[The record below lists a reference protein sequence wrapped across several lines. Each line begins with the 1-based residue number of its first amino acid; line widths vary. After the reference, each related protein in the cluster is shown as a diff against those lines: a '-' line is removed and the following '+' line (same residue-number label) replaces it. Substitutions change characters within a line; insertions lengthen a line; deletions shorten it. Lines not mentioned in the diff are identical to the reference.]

1 MSQQIIDIGAAA
13 NDGTGEPLRSA
24 FNAVNENF
32 TEVYAAGPVG
42 SNVTISGNTITVSGI
57 NNNLVLAANG
67 IGNVQSNSTIMPSV
81 DAVYDIGSANMR
93 FGDIHGTY
101 IYGNGAF
108 LTGIAG
114 GGSGNAITN
123 GDSSVA
129 IPAINGN
136 VSVTIDGRGNVM
148 VVQRQNVVLAA
159 NLIPSANVLYNLGSA
174 NTAWKDLYLSNS
186 TIYLGNSTIQSNAT
200 SFTLTTPAGGA
211 LVFQGNGIVNSYA
224 NANVAGYL
232 LTNSGNIR
240 AGNVS
245 ATGNVT
251 GQYIIGDGGFL
262 SNIVFSGN
270 VAVSQLGNGTTV
282 LRVEGS
288 GGNLTTTVGGVS
300 NVQVTTPAGV
310 DVIGNINATANISAN
325 YVLGNGSQLTGLP
338 ELYTNANVAAY
349 LPTYTGNL
357 VALTGNVITTANVTG
372 NYILGNGSQLSGMYS
387 NTNVAA
393 YLPTYTGNITAG
405 NLNVTSNVSA
415 TGNISAIGSISAQG
429 NVRTQGTISALGNI
443 VTDGLFI
450 GNFQGNITGN
460 LTVPGSNTQVLFNG
474 QGNAAAA
481 AGFTYNSDS
490 NTVGVL
496 GIVSAQGNVIAG
508 NVNTVGNVSANYYFG
523 NGSALTSIAGAN
535 VTGTVA
541 VAAVSGA
548 VTTNAQP
555 NITSVG
561 TLSSVS
567 VAANVTGGN
576 LITTGLISAAGQVTG
591 NQFNGSGAG
600 LTSIPGANVS
610 GVVPSATTADTVTTA
625 AQPNITSVGTLTS
638 LSVSGNIDTA
648 RLIVNNIA
656 SDDSSIL
663 IIDDGLEVNGDLT
676 AGNVNANYYL
686 GNGSQLTG
694 LPESYGNANVAAY
707 LPTYTGNLVALTGNV
722 TTTAN
727 ISGNFILGNGSQLTG
742 MYSNTNVADYLPT
755 YTGNLASLTGN
766 VTTTGNI
773 SGNFILG
780 NGSQLTG
787 LPESYGNA
795 NVAAYLPTYTGNL
808 VALTGNV
815 TTTANISGSFLLGNG
830 AFISGLPAGY
840 SNAEAATFLA
850 SGNNSANIVTTA
862 NVSGSFLLGNGA
874 FISGLPVNYGNTEVA
889 AFLPTYTGNL
899 AALTGNVTTTANVT
913 GGNVST
919 VGLVSATGN
928 VTGGNVSTGGL
939 ITATGNVTGGNINTA
954 GLISATSNII
964 GGNVSTSG
972 TITAT
977 GNITS
982 GNVNT
987 TNLSLTGN
995 VVSALNV
1002 TGNITGGNIASV
1014 GALTAA
1020 FISSSGNIVTG
1031 SGSGGNITGANV
1043 ISGTTFSASGNVA
1056 AANINAGF
1064 VSATGNVISGNIVT
1078 AGQVSATGNVTGGNI
1093 STAGTIS
1100 ATGNIS
1106 GNFILGNGAFIT
1118 GLPANYG
1125 NTQVAEFLPTY
1136 TGNLVALTGNVTTT
1150 GNVTG
1155 GNVLTGGLVSA
1166 TGNITGNTFI
1176 GSGAGLSAIPGANV
1190 TGTVPTATTAATVTT
1205 AAQPNIT
1212 SVGTLTSVSVTGNVV
1227 GGNISTANTVA
1238 ANILTV
1244 TTTASIGGNLNMN
1257 SQNITSLAN
1266 PVNAQD
1272 AVTKTYVDTLV
1283 ASGIHFHDP
1292 VRVESPINLT
1302 ATYNNGTAGVGA
1314 TLTNSGTQAAL
1325 IIDGITMV
1333 VADRVLVYEQTDE
1346 TQNGIYVVSDVG
1358 SVSTNWVLTRAS
1370 DADTYVI
1377 NSADGLSE
1385 GSSVFVQQGTTGAG
1399 ELYTCNTAGVITFGT
1414 TNITF
1419 AQINSAQIYSA
1430 GTGLTLTGTQFSIA
1444 NTAVTLGSY
1453 GSGDQV
1459 ATFTVNGQGQLTGAA
1474 NTAITANA
1482 ANLTGTVLNSS
1493 IVTSSLTSVGTLGAL
1508 SVTGNVTGGN
1518 INGNGSGLTNITAAN
1533 VTGQVANALI
1543 AGTVY
1548 TNAQPNITSVGTLS
1562 SLSVTGNVDG
1572 GNIIT
1577 SGLISATGKL
1587 DVGGQITTTRAGNAA
1602 TNGGQIF
1609 LNGLTNNRIDWNTE
1623 GTGAPEYTTRSAGA
1637 KAVLYPSISGSATD
1651 YALGVE
1657 AGALWSGIPGNDG
1670 GQFFKWYG
1678 GNVLVASL
1686 SGTGVFSATG
1696 NVTGSNINGNGSGLS
1711 SITGANVTGQVA
1723 NALIAGTVYTNAQP
1737 NITSV
1742 GTLSSLSVTGNI
1754 AGNILI
1760 GNTAVIPVITVNQLK
1775 SDDSSFVSVADG
1787 LDVQGEILAT
1797 GNIAGSYFIG
1807 NGSQLTG
1814 VAVSQLINSTKTFDL
1829 AANGIVSMP
1838 VSASFFDANQEYL
1851 AADVHALDEFDITQ
1865 YRTAKYIVQATRINV
1880 ENSTSQVH
1888 STEVLLTHNGVNTFM
1903 TEYATLITS
1912 NALITLDSYIA
1923 NGNAVLEATTL
1934 AANTTMDLFRVTL
1947 IP

>member
-32 TEVYAAGPVG
+32 SEVYAAGPVG
-42 SNVTISGNTITVSGI
+42 SNVTISGNTITVTGI

-67 IGNVQSNSTIMPSV
+67 IGNIQANSTIMPSI
-81 DAVYDIGSANMR
+81 DAVYDIGSPSNRIDTVYSAY
-93 FGDIHGTY
+93 FV
-101 IYGNGAF
+101 GNGSQ
-108 LTGIAG
+108 LTGVI
-114 GGSGNAITN
+114 STN
-123 GDSSVA
+123 ISNSIVDGDSNVT
-129 IPAINGN
+129 IPETNGN
-136 VSVTIDGRGNVM
+136 VVINVDGREVAQ
-148 VVQRQNVVLAA
+148 VQRLNTILNA
-159 NLIPSANVLYNLGSA
+159 NLIPGANTTYDLGSP
-174 NTAWKDLYLSNS
+174 TAAWQDLYLSNS
-186 TIYLGNSTIQSNAT
+186 TIYLANSTIQSNSTA
-200 SFTLTTPAGGA
+200 FTLTTPTGGA
-211 LVFQGNGIVNSYA
+211 ITLQGNGIITPYA
-224 NANVAGYL
+224 NSNVAAYL
-232 LTNSGNIR
+232 PTYTGNVR

-282 LRVEGS
+282 LKVENA
-288 GGNLTTTVGGVS
+288 GGNLTSTIGGVS
-300 NVQVTTPAGV
+300 NVQVTTP
-310 DVIGNINATANISAN
+310 
-325 YVLGNGSQLTGLP
+325 TG
-338 ELYTNANVAAY
+338 
-349 LPTYTGNL
+349 
-357 VALTGNVITTANVTG
+357 INVTG
-372 NYILGNGSQLSGMYS
+372 TVSATGNITGSYILGNGSQLSGLPDAYS
-387 NTNVAA
+387 NAKVAA
-393 YLPTYTGNITAG
+393 YLPTYTGNIGA
-405 NLNVTSNVSA
+405 N
-415 TGNISAIGSISAQG
+415 SISA
-429 NVRTQGTISALGNI
+429 
-443 VTDGLFI
+443 
-450 GNFQGNITGN
+450 
-460 LTVPGSNTQVLFNG
+460 
-474 QGNAAAA
+474 
-481 AGFTYNSDS
+481 
-490 NTVGVL
+490 
-496 GIVSAQGNVIAG
+496 AG
-508 NVNTVGNVSANYYFG
+508 NVTGSYFVG
-523 NGSALTSIAGAN
+523 NGSALRSIN
-535 VTGTVA
+535 
-541 VAAVSGA
+541 
-548 VTTNAQP
+548 
-555 NITSVG
+555 
-561 TLSSVS
+561 
-567 VAANVTGGN
+567 
-576 LITTGLISAAGQVTG
+576 
-591 NQFNGSGAG
+591 
-600 LTSIPGANVS
+600 GANVS
-610 GVVPSATTADTVTTA
+610 GTVALATSAGTVTTA
-625 AQPNITSVGTLTS
+625 AQPNITSVGTLN
-638 LSVSGNIDTA
+638 SV
-648 RLIVNNIA
+648 
-656 SDDSSIL
+656 
-663 IIDDGLEVNGDLT
+663 
-676 AGNVNANYYL
+676 
-686 GNGSQLTG
+686 
-694 LPESYGNANVAAY
+694 
-707 LPTYTGNLVALTGNV
+707 NV
-722 TTTAN
+722 TA
-727 ISGNFILGNGSQLTG
+727 
-742 MYSNTNVADYLPT
+742 
-755 YTGNLASLTGN
+755 
-766 VTTTGNI
+766 
-773 SGNFILG
+773 
-780 NGSQLTG
+780 
-787 LPESYGNA
+787 
-795 NVAAYLPTYTGNL
+795 
-808 VALTGNV
+808 
-815 TTTANISGSFLLGNG
+815 
-830 AFISGLPAGY
+830 
-840 SNAEAATFLA
+840 
-850 SGNNSANIVTTA
+850 
-862 NVSGSFLLGNGA
+862 
-874 FISGLPVNYGNTEVA
+874 
-889 AFLPTYTGNL
+889 
-899 AALTGNVTTTANVT
+899 
-913 GGNVST
+913 
-919 VGLVSATGN
+919 
-928 VTGGNVSTGGL
+928 
-939 ITATGNVTGGNINTA
+939 
-954 GLISATSNII
+954 
-964 GGNVSTSG
+964 
-972 TITAT
+972 
-977 GNITS
+977 
-982 GNVNT
+982 
-987 TNLSLTGN
+987 
-995 VVSALNV
+995 
-1002 TGNITGGNIASV
+1002 NITGGNI
-1014 GALTAA
+1014 
-1020 FISSSGNIVTG
+1020 ISTG
-1031 SGSGGNITGANV
+1031 L
-1043 ISGTTFSASGNVA
+1043 ISA
-1056 AANINAGF
+1056 
-1064 VSATGNVISGNIVT
+1064 
-1078 AGQVSATGNVTGGNI
+1078 AGQVIGSQFN
-1093 STAGTIS
+1093 
-1100 ATGNIS
+1100 
-1106 GNFILGNGAFIT
+1106 
-1118 GLPANYG
+1118 
-1125 NTQVAEFLPTY
+1125 
-1136 TGNLVALTGNVTTT
+1136 
-1150 GNVTG
+1150 
-1155 GNVLTGGLVSA
+1155 
-1166 TGNITGNTFI
+1166 
-1176 GSGAGLSAIPGANV
+1176 GSGAGLTNISGANV
-1190 TGTVPTATTAATVTT
+1190 SGTVASATTAATVTT

-1212 SVGTLTSVSVTGNVV
+1212 SVGTLTSLSSSGNISGAYILGNGSQLSAISGANVTGQVGNALVAGTVYTAAQPNITSVGTLSSLSVSGNVGAGNINGNGSGLSSITGANVTGQVANALVAGTVYTAAQPNITSVGTLSSLTTAGNVIVGGDLVVNGNTTQVNIEQLNVQDPIIGLGRGPNNEPLTSNDGKDRGTEMWYYTTAEKSAFVGYQNSTGNIIAASNISIANEIITVNSYGNFVTGNVIGATFSASGNV
-1227 GGNISTANTVA
+1227 LGNYILGNGSQLTGLPESYTNANVAAYLPTYTGNLVSLQGNVTTTANVSGNFFIGNGSQLTGLPEGYANANVEAYLPTYTGNLASLTGAVTTTANISGNYILGNGSQLTGLPEGYANANVEAYLPTYPGNLVSLTGAVTTTANISGNFFIGNGSQLTGMYSNTDVAAYLPTYTGNLASLTGNVTTTANISGNYILGNGSQLTGLPEGYANANVEAYLPTYTGNLASLTGNVTTTANISGNFFIGNGSQLTGMYSNTDVAAYLPTYTGNLASLTGNVTTTANVSGGNISTSGLITATGNVTGSNIIASGLVSANTLSI
-1238 ANILTV
+1238 AN
-1244 TTTASIGGNLNMN
+1244 TASIGGNLNMN
-1257 SQNITSLAN
+1257 SRNITSLAN

-1358 SVSTNWVLTRAS
+1358 SVSTNWVLTRAG

-1385 GSSVFVQQGTTGAG
+1385 GSTVFVQQGATGAG

-1419 AQINSAQIYSA
+1419 AQISTAQIYSA

-1459 ATFTVNGQGQLTGAA
+1459 ATFTVNGQGQLTAAA

-1493 IVTSSLTSVGTLGAL
+1493 IVTSSLTSVGTLSSL
-1508 SVTGNVTGGN
+1508 SVTGNVDAGN
-1518 INGNGSGLTNITAAN
+1518 VNGNGSGLTNITAANVTGQVANALVAGTVYTNAQPNITSVGTLSSLSVTGNVDGGNINGNGSGLSSLTGAN

-1686 SGTGVFSATG
+1686 SGTGVFSAAG

-1775 SDDSSFVSVADG
+1775 SDDSSFVSVEDG

-1814 VAVSQLINSTKTFDL
+1814 VAVSQLINGTKTFDL

-1947 IP
+1947 VPGPIVPSLNLEGDLMTETGTEDLNVGVGAEDLNN